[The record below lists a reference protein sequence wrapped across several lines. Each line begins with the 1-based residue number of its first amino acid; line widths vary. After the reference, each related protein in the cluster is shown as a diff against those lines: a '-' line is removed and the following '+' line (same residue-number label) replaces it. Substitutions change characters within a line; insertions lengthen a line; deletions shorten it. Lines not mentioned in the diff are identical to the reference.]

1 MPTVLI
7 CDDSMFQRFMI
18 GKVAKELGHDVLE
31 AMDGQ
36 DCLDKARAMHPEVVL
51 LDLNMPVL
59 GGIEVLEALAGEG
72 DTSRVVVLT
81 ADIQDTTR
89 ARCLALG
96 AREVVNKP
104 LGESPLRDLFR
115 RVLPE

>member
-1 MPTVLI
+1 MSTVLI
-7 CDDSMFQRFMI
+7 CDDSMFQRYMI
-18 GKVAKELGHDVLE
+18 GKVAKELGHDIVE
-31 AMDGQ
+31 AKDGL
-36 DCLDKARAMHPEVVL
+36 DCLAKARTLSPEAVL

-72 DTSRVVVLT
+72 SAPNVVVLT
-81 ADIQDTTR
+81 ADIQETTR

-104 LGESPLRDLFR
+104 LDEAPLRALFHR
-115 RVLPE
+115 MLSE